1 MFKATTLCW
10 EWLGSML
17 QACDKLMKFLILSC
31 IFYLIDN
38 RNQNLCGVSLKTS
51 LVSCCFF
58 FFLSDFVSL
67 FCLLEAC
74 ISFMFKVIPE
84 CFKLGGSANPRWV
97 RVTMSKCYLLF
108 QSKTDPRRSISLKL
122 GQFMLQV
129 LLIQKSHYVNAESWC
144 FSLNTTNVNSVI

>member
-1 MFKATTLCW
+1 MA
-10 EWLGSML
+10 WLYAAGLWQINNVKS
-17 QACDKLMKFLILSC
+17 LIPSC
-31 IFYLIDN
+31 ILTMETKTRVVFH
-38 RNQNLCGVSLKTS
+38 LKLHW
-51 LVSCCFF
+51 LVVTFF
-58 FFLSDFVSL
+58 FFLFFLSNFVSL
-67 FCLLEAC
+67 FCLLQAC
-74 ISFMFKVIPE
+74 ISFIFKIIPE

-122 GQFMLQV
+122 GKFMLPV